1 MTTLMNLADIMLNGR
16 SQTQGYTVW
25 FCLYE
30 VLEEAKRDIR
40 LVLFAGATRMGMESV
55 WGEETINWEGV

>member
-1 MTTLMNLADIMLNGR
+1 MNLADITLNGR
-16 SQTQGYTVW
+16 NQTQGYTVW

-40 LVLFAGATRMGMESV
+40 LVLFAEATRMGMEIV